1 MKKILVVA
9 SDKAEIKGFESDFL
23 TLVSGVGPILAAAK
37 TAGEIVKTGA
47 DVVISVG
54 SCGSLGRIKKGEVV
68 SFSTVVTPDQDLSSM
83 HLAMG
88 ATIDWNRSTLKELR
102 TGDRKSGL
110 TLLSSGTFTSSYR
123 DVFSSFSPD
132 CVDMEAYGVGIAAL
146 SFGIPFYAVKL
157 VSDIVGDHS
166 SVGDI
171 SFSVREGRER
181 LLSALLELKDSL

>member
-9 SDKAEIKGFESDFL
+9 SDKAEIKGFEKHFL
-23 TLVSGVGPILAAAK
+23 TLVSGVGPILASAK
-37 TAGEIVKTGA
+37 TAGEIVKSGA
-47 DVVISVG
+47 EVVISVG
-54 SCGSLGRIKKGEVV
+54 TCGSLGRIKRGEVV

-83 HLAMG
+83 HLSLG
-88 ATIDWNRSTLKELR
+88 ATIDWNRSTIKELR

-123 DVFSSFSPD
+123 DAFSHFSPD

-146 SFGIPFYAVKL
+146 SLGIPFYAVKL

-166 SVGDI
+166 TVGDI
-171 SFSVREGRER
+171 SFSMREGRER
-181 LLSALLELKDSL
+181 LLEVLLELKDSL